1 MRMRTGIMAVA
12 ITVVLL
18 MATVQ
23 TVAGAA
29 VLSNGKIYFENGT
42 RADRADGWYVEI
54 QNLDQDYGSDEPW
67 TVYTAWNPG
76 PYDWGRTCEY
86 NSGSD
91 RFQVD
96 VTSPAGWTTVYTGVN
111 ISVYDDIEYDV
122 AMIAQDVTVYEV
134 IPETDTFTKSLPIGW
149 NLISLPLTPLDSST
163 GAVLGNDTIAYD
175 AVKQYDATTK
185 TFADATTMAPGT
197 GYFVHV
203 TTAGDWVYEGTPET
217 STSPGL
223 KAGLNMI
230 GVPNCTKTVSAAMG
244 TADYRYVAR
253 WDAVD
258 QKYEVYNP
266 NAPAASFYG
275 FTEMTAG
282 EGYFV
287 SAKSDDVDWTV
298 SCP

>member
-1 MRMRTGIMAVA
+1 MRIGIVA
-12 ITVVLL
+12 LVIAIAMMLATIQSAAAAPVGAFV
-18 MATVQ
+18 AKGTVQ
-23 TVAGAA
+23 YESGETCPYGWNLEMENLDHDLDGEPWHSTTAWFPPGVDYFQAGKTVADSDRIQVTITSPDG
-29 VLSNGKIYFENGT
+29 SYSGT
-42 RADRADGWYVEI
+42 NTMVASE
-54 QNLDQDYGSDEPW
+54 
-67 TVYTAWNPG
+67 AWNG
-76 PYDWGRTCEY
+76 A
-86 NSGSD
+86 N
-91 RFQVD
+91 VIIN
-96 VTSPAGWTTVYTGVN
+96 VV
-111 ISVYDDIEYDV
+111 
-122 AMIAQDVTVYEV
+122 VYEV
-134 IPETDTFTKSLPIGW
+134 PEVTETFTKFLPEGW
-149 NLISLPLTPLDSST
+149 NLISLPLAPL
-163 GAVLGNDTIAYD
+163 
-175 AVKQYDATTK
+175 K
-185 TFADATTMAPGT
+185 FADATTMAPGT

-298 SCP
+298 NCLS